1 MTNKEILAKYGI
13 LLDDPDNKLKDIFVV
28 REYRNEGTW
37 IFIKDNEDTGK
48 HYQMAVN
55 GMVTSVDGIKL
66 LFHRN
71 TNKVYEMTFRS
82 DCEVGGMSDMIVYI
96 PPYDD
101 GEFFARIVPCTIKGM
116 YPKLYEEE
124 AMEIIVGITSSYKG
138 VGLIKVEDTL

>member
-1 MTNKEILAKYGI
+1 MTNKEILTKYGI

-37 IFIKDNEDTGK
+37 IFIKDNKDTGN
-48 HYQMAVN
+48 HYQMVVN

-66 LFHRN
+66 LFHRD
-71 TNKVYEMTFRS
+71 TNKVYEMTCRS
-82 DCEVGGMSDMIVYI
+82 DCEIGGMSDMIVYI

-101 GEFFARIVPCTIKGM
+101 GEFFARIVPCTIKGR

-138 VGLIKVEDTL
+138 VGLIEE